1 MSDAKTC
8 ADCIQEN
15 DTPKT
20 TAIPLSYHTVNRD
33 PECGF
38 LHSELFLCWDRY
50 LASPTEKPEQ
60 LRWN

>member
-38 LHSELFLCWDRY
+38 LHSELFLCWDKY
-50 LASPTEKPEQ
+50 LASWTEKPEQ
-60 LRWN
+60 

>member
-50 LASPTEKPEQ
+50 LASPTEKPKQ